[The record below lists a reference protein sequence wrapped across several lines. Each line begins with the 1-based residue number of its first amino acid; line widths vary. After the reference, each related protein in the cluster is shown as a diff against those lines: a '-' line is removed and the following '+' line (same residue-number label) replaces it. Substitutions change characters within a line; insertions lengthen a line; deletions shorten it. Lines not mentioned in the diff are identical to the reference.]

1 MARRAERDRQAA
13 AELAAKKKAEIVEKE
28 RAKAAAAKKKADDQ
42 RAAARAAAE
51 AESARDAALVYAYLD
66 AAARD
71 YPRPATYRRPKPKPE
86 WDDSMVPTPIGRWDP
101 DHAGELSQAVAA
113 AAARAAE
120 PRPARG
126 GPGADSPRVRNVHTA
141 PAKAGAHSAD
151 LLESFPFAAP
161 RPHPSIPAAPPMP
174 APYYVRTYQ

>member
-1 MARRAERDRQAA
+1 MKISVNHVT
-13 AELAAKKKAEIVEKE
+13 LKKKARPPPGGAGSPKKHRPPWDGRFVV
-28 RAKAAAAKKKADDQ
+28 ADAAAAKYGVAHF
-42 RAAARAAAE
+42 
-51 AESARDAALVYAYLD
+51 
-66 AAARD
+66 
-71 YPRPATYRRPKPKPE
+71 TPE
-86 WDDSMVPTPIGRWDP
+86 
-101 DHAGELSQAVAA
+101 
-113 AAARAAE
+113 
-120 PRPARG
+120 RPARG